1 MQCNSVLLVYHVKDW
16 CIVFEQ
22 LPQKLETGWL
32 RHLKTSAGWMRFLY
46 VWLAN
51 PGNPATSP
59 LSEMKED
66 RHACTD
72 KEWETEKKE
81 KGEGGGGQPPIEKAW
96 SCSRNNVN
104 TC

>member
-1 MQCNSVLLVYHVKDW
+1 ML
-16 CIVFEQ
+16 
-22 LPQKLETGWL
+22 
-32 RHLKTSAGWMRFLY
+32 FLH

-59 LSEMKED
+59 LAEMKED

-81 KGEGGGGQPPIEKAW
+81 KGEGGGEQPPIEKAW

>member
-1 MQCNSVLLVYHVKDW
+1 ML
-16 CIVFEQ
+16 
-22 LPQKLETGWL
+22 
-32 RHLKTSAGWMRFLY
+32 FLH

-59 LSEMKED
+59 LAEMKED

-81 KGEGGGGQPPIEKAW
+81 KGEGGGGATANRKSLVLLKKQ
-96 SCSRNNVN
+96 C
-104 TC
+104 

>member
-32 RHLKTSAGWMRFLY
+32 RHLKASARWMRFLH

-51 PGNPATSP
+51 PGNPATST

-81 KGEGGGGQPPIEKAW
+81 KGEGGGATANRKSLVLLKKQ
-96 SCSRNNVN
+96 C
-104 TC
+104 